1 LEGVVMVVADEGGI
15 TKEEKGEAVRLDI
28 RLMVGMGVALG
39 SLSLSTTPPNKLER
53 LGRSLLTGVV
63 DTLLTRTARSPD
75 LVESSA

>member
-1 LEGVVMVVADEGGI
+1 MVVVDEGGI

-39 SLSLSTTPPNKLER
+39 SLSATPPNKLER